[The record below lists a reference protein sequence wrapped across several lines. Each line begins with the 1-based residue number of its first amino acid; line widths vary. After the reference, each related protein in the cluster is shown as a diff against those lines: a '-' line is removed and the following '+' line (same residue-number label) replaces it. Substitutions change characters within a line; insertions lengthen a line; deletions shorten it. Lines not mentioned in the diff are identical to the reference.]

1 MSYLLLNLLAAA
13 VSAVAFFLFRDRV
26 LVFLKQKRISV
37 INYSG
42 KEVLTGGGLLLLFP
56 CLFATIPAL
65 FVIRHA
71 NIIFYMIMV
80 FALTFCGMLDDVLG
94 DSSSKGLAGH
104 AGRFLKGGLS
114 TGWIKALTGGMIGML
129 LAWSRYR
136 NLFLFLLD
144 TLSFALCVNLVNLL
158 DLRPGRAIKG
168 FLFVLFLVMLVSG
181 FTEVWAVLPVVSALV
196 FYLKGEMKE
205 TYMLGDT
212 GANLLGGILGFY
224 QTIRLP
230 LEGKIILTL
239 FLALLHILAEFQS
252 FSKWID
258 AVPILRKIDMLGRKT
273 GGEGN

>member
-1 MSYLLLNLLAAA
+1 LLAAA

>member
-258 AVPILRKIDMLGRKT
+258 AVPILRKNDMLGRKT